1 MAKAALKTK
10 ATEISVGTFIA
21 ALPDERRR
29 EEAAAIDAL
38 HRRVTGLEP
47 KMWGP
52 SIIGYGSYD
61 YKYDSGRE
69 GTMCRG
75 GFSPRKAAMTLYL
88 MGNYCDRQA
97 EVDDLF
103 ARLGKHTTGKSC
115 LYIKKLADV
124 DLDVLERLVA
134 ISWQVMNE
142 KFPG

>member
-1 MAKAALKTK
+1 MAKAELKTK

-142 KFPG
+142 KYPS